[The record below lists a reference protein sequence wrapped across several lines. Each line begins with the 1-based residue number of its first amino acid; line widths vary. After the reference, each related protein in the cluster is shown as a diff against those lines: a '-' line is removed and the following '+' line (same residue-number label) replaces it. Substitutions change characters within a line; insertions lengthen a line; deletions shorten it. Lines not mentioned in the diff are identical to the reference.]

1 VASELL
7 LFPTARVRRG
17 RLPFTSEAFFDLLAA
32 YNTSLWPAIV
42 ALWVASAL
50 ACAWL
55 VWSFCN

>member
-42 ALWVASAL
+42 ALWVGVRAGVRVVSVVIL
-50 ACAWL
+50 
-55 VWSFCN
+55 